1 MKFKT
6 LTALIFV
13 IGTTMLYGQITPNGN
28 SGAST
33 TSYTNGV
40 ANDPIY
46 IWCADGL
53 SNNTASLTATPS
65 SGTGPYTFNW
75 YYHNQ
80 TNSSWTDYSTSTGST
95 STISSLAS
103 DGYRVQIYDNSGAL
117 VGCYTAWVW
126 NMNSDVIVSQTPS
139 ACDATNLSGSVIANS
154 SFTYYN
160 PPPPESIISANTQI
174 SVCFSATHTYVSDLA
189 FYLVG
194 PPACGSPTIILSPNP
209 GANGQG
215 SVCNSN
221 NNVSNLCFT
230 SAAAPNF
237 DPCDEQCCGFLCL
250 NVTSCTSNY
259 SGSYD
264 SYGPSNTPIN
274 WSALYGCNAAQGGW
288 AVQIYDCIGSDV
300 GSLTNATI
308 SFSNLTSACGSPTS
322 LSYTSGTVNS
332 AINDNS
338 CAAVTASIFQVPVS
352 TTLST
357 PITINASTSYLWTS
371 SPAVGIPNASTSLTS
386 AINSIP
392 AGTTNFT
399 LTATVSYGT
408 ANCTNAESV
417 AFINTCC
424 SAVANAGGDASFCT
438 GGTATL
444 GTPSVAGMTYAWS
457 PSTGL
462 SSATSAQPLITLTN
476 TNSTVQTTVYTLTVT
491 NTLDGNCTATDAVS
505 VTVNPLP
512 TVSAGTYAPVC
523 SNIPTVSLSGT
534 PAGGTFT
541 GTGVTGVT
549 FSTSSGTQTISY
561 SYTDATGCANS
572 ATATIT
578 VNQQPVVSAGNYTS
592 ACTNAA
598 DIVLVGSPVGGTF
611 SGTGVTGSN
620 FDPSVG
626 TQSITYSYTDGNA
639 CSNTANTTITVNSLP
654 VVSAGTYVN
663 QCANSPLLTLVGSP
677 VGGSF
682 SGAGVAAGQFNPAS
696 GTSNITYN
704 YTDANSCSNSAS
716 TIINVNPVPLV
727 SGGSYPNV
735 CTNAGVVALLGTP
748 AGGTFTGTGVTG
760 TNFDPSVG
768 TQTLTYNYTDGFGC
782 LNSTTTTIVVVNPA
796 AISAGTYSPVCID
809 APTIGL
815 VGNPTGGT
823 FSGLG
828 VTGNTFDPSFGT
840 QVINYN
846 YTDPAGCG
854 GSGTTTIT
862 VNPLPIV
869 DAGVYNAVCSN
880 GSTVTLIGTPAGGVY
895 SGTGV
900 TGSSFNPT
908 SGTQTIT
915 YSYTNIN
922 GCSNSDDATINVNP
936 APVVSAG
943 TYLPVCLNGAPVNL
957 VGTPAGGTFSGTG
970 VAANTFNPASG
981 TQTIT
986 YSYTSPQNCTNTSN
1000 ANIQVYSLP
1009 VINGGA
1015 DVTVCTGSSV
1025 TLSGNGGT
1033 SYSWNN
1039 GGVNGQTFTPA
1050 TGSTIYTVTGTDAN
1064 GCVNTDNVTVNALPF
1079 PSALASADVTSGNP
1093 GLVVN
1098 FDNYSMNSTSYNW
1111 DFGNGTSSTV
1121 NNLNSQTAT
1130 YNSIGSYIML
1140 LTASNGL
1147 CSDTAMIQ
1155 ITILPFQGPD
1165 IYVPNVFTPNGDNAN
1180 DDFFITTHNASAIE
1194 VIILNRWGNVVHEIT
1209 TLDGV
1214 WDGDVNGKQADDG
1227 VYFFKY
1233 KVSGF
1238 DGEEITGHGN
1248 ITLIRN

>member
-6 LTALIFV
+6 LTALIFM
-13 IGTTMLYGQITPNGN
+13 IGTSMLYGQITPNGN

-33 TSYTNGV
+33 TAYTNGA

-80 TNSSWTDYSTSTGST
+80 TNSSWTDYSTSTGAT

-103 DGYRVQIYDNSGAL
+103 DGYRVQIYDNGGVL

-126 NMNSDVIVSQTPS
+126 NMNSDVTASQTPS
-139 ACDATNLSGSVIANS
+139 ACDATNLSGSVSANS

-160 PPPPESIISANTQI
+160 PPPPESNISASTQI

-194 PPACGSPTIILSPNP
+194 PPSCGSPTILLSPNP

-237 DPCDEQCCGFLCL
+237 DPCNEQCCGFLCL
-250 NVTSCTSNY
+250 NVTSCTSTY

-264 SYGPSNTPIN
+264 SYGPSSTPIN
-274 WSALYGCNAAQGGW
+274 WSSLYGCNAAQGGW
-288 AVQIYDCIGSDV
+288 AVQIYDCIGADV

-308 SFSNLTSACGSPTS
+308 SFSNLTSVCGSPTS
-322 LSYTSGTVNS
+322 LSYTSGAINS

-338 CAAVTASIFQVPVS
+338 CAAGTASIFQVPVS

-357 PITINASTSYLWTS
+357 PITINASTSYLWTA
-371 SPAVGIPNASTSLTS
+371 SPAVSIPNASTSLTPS
-386 AINSIP
+386 VSSIP
-392 AGTTNFT
+392 TGTTNFT

-408 ANCTNAESV
+408 ANCTNAETI

-424 SAVANAGGDASFCT
+424 TAVANAGSDVSFCT

-444 GTPSVAGMTYAWS
+444 GTPSVAGMTYSWS

-462 SSATSAQPLITLTN
+462 SSATAAQPSVTLTN
-476 TNSTVQTTVYTLTVT
+476 ATGAVQTTVYTLTVT

-505 VTVNPLP
+505 VAVNPIP
-512 TVSAGTYAPVC
+512 TVSAGSYTPVC
-523 SNIPTVSLSGT
+523 SNITTVALAGS

-541 GTGVTGVT
+541 GTGVTGAT
-549 FSTSSGTQTISY
+549 FNTSAGTQTITYSY
-561 SYTDATGCANS
+561 SDALGCSNS
-572 ATATIT
+572 ATAVIT
-578 VNQQPVVSAGNYTS
+578 VNQQPVVNAGNYTS
-592 ACTNAA
+592 VCSDAT
-598 DIVLVGSPVGGTF
+598 DIALVGSPVGGTF

-620 FDPSVG
+620 FDPSAG
-626 TQSITYSYTDGNA
+626 TQTITYSYTDGNG
-639 CSNTANTTITVNSLP
+639 CSNTANTSITVNSLP
-654 VVSAGTYVN
+654 VVSAGSYLD
-663 QCANSPLLTLVGSP
+663 QCANAPLLTLVGSP

-682 SGAGVAAGQFNPAS
+682 SGAGVSAGQFNPAV

-704 YTDANSCSNSAS
+704 YTDGNNCANSAS
-716 TIINVNPVPLV
+716 TVINVNPVPLV

-735 CTNAGVVALLGTP
+735 CANAGLVALAGTP

-760 TNFDPSVG
+760 SNFDPAVG
-768 TQTLTYNYTDGFGC
+768 TQTLTYNYTDGLGC
-782 LNSTTTTIVVVNPA
+782 SNSTTTTITVVNPA

-809 APTIGL
+809 APNIAL
-815 VGNPTGGT
+815 VGNPSGGT
-823 FSGLG
+823 FSGVG
-828 VTGNTFDPSFGT
+828 VSGSSFDPSVGT
-840 QVINYN
+840 QLITYN
-846 YTDPAGCG
+846 YTDPAGCS

-862 VNPLPIV
+862 VNPLPVV
-869 DAGVYNAVCSN
+869 DAGVYSAVCSN
-880 GSTVTLIGTPAGGVY
+880 GSSVALVGTPSGGTY
-895 SGTGV
+895 TGTGV
-900 TGSSFNPT
+900 TGSTFNPT

-915 YSYTNIN
+915 YSYTNGN
-922 GCSNSDDATINVNP
+922 GCTNSDVAIITVNP
-936 APVVSAG
+936 APVVTAG
-943 TYLPVCLNGAPVNL
+943 SYLPVCVNGTPVNL

-970 VAANTFNPASG
+970 VTANTFNPASG

-986 YSYTSPQNCTNTSN
+986 YSYTTPQNCTNSST
-1000 ANIQVYSLP
+1000 AVIQVNNLP
-1009 VINGGA
+1009 AINGGS
-1015 DVTVCTGSSV
+1015 DVTVCVGSSV
-1025 TLSGNGGT
+1025 TLSGNGGA
-1033 SYSWNN
+1033 SYTWNN
-1039 GGVNGQTFTPA
+1039 GGINGQAFTPS
-1050 TGSTIYTVTGTDAN
+1050 TGSTVYTVTGTDAN
-1064 GCVNTDNVTVNALPF
+1064 GCVNTDNVTVNVMPY
-1079 PSALASADVTSGNP
+1079 PSASAMADVTTGNP

-1098 FDNYSMNSTSYNW
+1098 FDNFSMNSTSYNW
-1111 DFGNGTSSTV
+1111 DFGNGASTTV
-1121 NNLNSQTAT
+1121 TNLNSQTAT
-1130 YNSIGSYIML
+1130 YNSVGSYMMV
-1140 LTASNGL
+1140 LTSSNGL

-1155 ITILPFQGPD
+1155 IDILPYPTPD
-1165 IYVPNVFTPNGDNAN
+1165 IHVPNVFTPNGDNAN
-1180 DDFFITTHNASAIE
+1180 DDFFILTHNASAIE

-1214 WDGDVNGKQADDG
+1214 WDGDVNGKHADDG

-1233 KVSGF
+1233 KVSGLN
-1238 DGEEITGHGN
+1238 GEEITGHGN
-1248 ITLIRN
+1248 ITLIR

>member
-1 MKFKT
+1 MRRPISRKNTRSFGLSLVFGLT
-6 LTALIFV
+6 TFFSAFAQPANDDPCNATVLTAGSSCSYVSATNDGATNTAGVPAPGCAFYVGSDVWFSVVVPAGGLLTIDSNTGSITDGGMAAYTGTCGALSLLSCNDDGSANGFMPMLALSGLTAGSTVYIRFWQYGGGTGTFSICATAPTPPPPMPSCSGNPQAGNTCATATPICDLNGYCGSTAATYTADYWPELYTAFCGSIENNSFISFVASSTTISFNVWVTSATMGFGIQIFIYSAV
-13 IGTTMLYGQITPNGN
+13 NCGGAVTSYNCWNPGTVPTGPTTISASGLTVGNTYYIMIDGN
-28 SGAST
+28 SGDVCNYVIGANTGISLPVSVNPSSTSICPGQTVNLSASGGNGA
-33 TSYTNGV
+33 YT
-40 ANDPIY
+40 
-46 IWCADGL
+46 W
-53 SNNTASLTATPS
+53 TATPQLN
-65 SGTGPYTFNW
+65 TT
-75 YYHNQ
+75 
-80 TNSSWTDYSTSTGST
+80 
-95 STISSLAS
+95 
-103 DGYRVQIYDNSGAL
+103 SGA
-117 VGCYTAWVW
+117 
-126 NMNSDVIVSQTPS
+126 
-139 ACDATNLSGSVIANS
+139 
-154 SFTYYN
+154 
-160 PPPPESIISANTQI
+160 
-174 SVCFSATHTYVSDLA
+174 
-189 FYLVG
+189 
-194 PPACGSPTIILSPNP
+194 
-209 GANGQG
+209 
-215 SVCNSN
+215 
-221 NNVSNLCFT
+221 
-230 SAAAPNF
+230 
-237 DPCDEQCCGFLCL
+237 
-250 NVTSCTSNY
+250 NVTATP
-259 SGSYD
+259 
-264 SYGPSNTPIN
+264 PSTP
-274 WSALYGCNAAQGGW
+274 G
-288 AVQIYDCIGSDV
+288 
-300 GSLTNATI
+300 T
-308 SFSNLTSACGSPTS
+308 
-322 LSYTSGTVNS
+322 YTYTVNS
-332 AINDNS
+332 ATGNPLCPSSTSATATITVNS
-338 CAAVTASIFQVPVS
+338 CGCTVNATNSGNVCPGGSVNLFASNV
-352 TTLST
+352 L
-357 PITINASTSYLWTS
+357 NATYSWTGPNGFTSTSQNPT
-371 SPAVGIPNASTSLTS
+371 GITMP
-386 AINSIP
+386 
-392 AGTTNFT
+392 TTPGSYT
-399 LTATVSYGT
+399 YSVTATVS
-408 ANCTNAESV
+408 
-417 AFINTCC
+417 
-424 SAVANAGGDASFCT
+424 
-438 GGTATL
+438 
-444 GTPSVAGMTYAWS
+444 
-457 PSTGL
+457 GL
-462 SSATSAQPLITLTN
+462 SCTS
-476 TNSTVQTTVYTLTVT
+476 TTT
-491 NTLDGNCTATDAVS
+491 

-512 TVSAGTYAPVC
+512 TVSAGTYTPVC
-523 SNIPTVSLSGT
+523 SNVSSVALLGT
-534 PAGGTFT
+534 PTGGTFT
-541 GTGVTGVT
+541 GTGVTGTT
-549 FSTSSGTQTISY
+549 FTTSSGTQSISY
-561 SYTDATGCANS
+561 SYTDALGCANS

-592 ACTNAA
+592 VCTNAA

-626 TQSITYSYTDGNA
+626 TQSINYSYTDGNA

-716 TIINVNPVPLV
+716 TVINVNPVPLV

-735 CTNAGVVALLGTP
+735 CTNAGLVALSGTP
-748 AGGTFTGTGVTG
+748 AGGNFTGTGVTG

-782 LNSTTTTIVVVNPA
+782 SNSTTTTIVVVNPA
-796 AISAGTYSPVCID
+796 AISPGTYSPVCID
-809 APTIGL
+809 APTISL

-828 VTGNTFDPSFGT
+828 VSGNTFDPSVGT
-840 QVINYN
+840 QSISYN

-908 SGTQTIT
+908 TGTQTIT

-943 TYLPVCLNGAPVNL
+943 AYLPVCLNGAPVNL

-986 YSYTSPQNCTNTSN
+986 YSYTTPQNCTNTSN
-1000 ANIQVYSLP
+1000 ANIQVNSLP
-1009 VINGGA
+1009 IINGGA

-1039 GGVNGQTFTPA
+1039 GGVNGQAFTPA
-1050 TGSTIYTVTGTDAN
+1050 TGSTIFTVTGTDAN
-1064 GCVNTDNVTVNALPF
+1064 GCVNTDNVTVNVLPY

-1130 YNSIGSYIML
+1130 YNSIGSYIMV

-1180 DDFFITTHNASAIE
+1180 DDFFITTQNASAIE